1 MAPSAIRQPICVTA
15 PPGIDA
21 ASSGVA
27 AAQVGRRSRRRVRA
41 LRRTAVLG
49 CVLVGS
55 GVVIRVG
62 PVPASVRAPS
72 AGIAVVDRHGVPLDA
87 VSARALTLGGSGGSA
102 GPGSSGH
109 VALAR
114 LAPRLASATL
124 AAEDERFASHVGV
137 DPVAIGRAVV
147 ADVRAGAV
155 VQGGSTITQQLVKVR
170 RTAARG
176 GLTGRGIGEKAR
188 EALYA
193 VRLEHRFTKEEILS
207 AYLAEAPYGGA
218 VVGADAAAQT
228 YFGVSPSQLT
238 WAQAGYLAA
247 LPQRPSRFDPRRNP
261 TAALD
266 RQRWI
271 LGRLRDAGVIS
282 QSEERAARREV
293 ISISASRPTP
303 VAPHLVRAIR
313 DRSICG
319 AVGCQNASTMRAE
332 DLVSARASTV
342 VTTID
347 AALQSDVAGIAA
359 HQRKLLASY
368 GAANISVVVLDNATG
383 AVRAYEGSGGWS
395 GALAA
400 DRGGMIDGVR
410 KPRQTGSVIKA
421 FVYALA
427 FDEGASPGDLIDD
440 APFVASGAS
449 REFRPRNYDKR
460 FRGELTLREALAQSV
475 NVPAVRVLAEHGPDD
490 LAALLKRSGIT
501 MPNSTYGLSMAL
513 GAAEV
518 DLLHLTA
525 AYASFARGGRSVEP
539 VLFEPARPQEGQRV
553 VSREAAFMVTDVLAD
568 NDARSPAFGRSS
580 ALRFDFPV
588 SAKTGT
594 SSDFHDNWV
603 IGSSGRVTVGVWVG
617 NFDRTPLRRASGV
630 TGAGPVFR
638 AVMLAAEE
646 RLAKDPS
653 RALLADPP
661 GGLERTSVCR
671 RSACSDRVDEWVR
684 INDPRPLREPSGVD
698 VGRDV
703 FGFDGASATSTSTP
717 TSTPTRTPVSA
728 RLDVLSPSGRGDYVI
743 DPSRDLAQ
751 ELPMRAV
758 GGLPPYVFTVNASA
772 VPNAWWRPQVGRH
785 EACVIDAAGTRSC
798 QRFTVRSRVSSSPN
812 DRVLDSTA

>member
-1 MAPSAIRQPICVTA
+1 MREPICVTA
-15 PPGIDA
+15 PPG
-21 ASSGVA
+21 GVA
-27 AAQVGRRSRRRVRA
+27 IRPDVAARVGRRPLRRTR
-41 LRRTAVLG
+41 LIRRTAVVG
-49 CVLVGS
+49 SVLVGS
-55 GVVIRVG
+55 GVLIRVG
-62 PVPASVRAPS
+62 PVPASVRAPI
-72 AGIAVVDRHGVPLDA
+72 AGVAVVDRNGVPLDA
-87 VSARALTLGGSGGSA
+87 VSAKVLRGGSA
-102 GPGSSGH
+102 GSSDVGSSGR
-109 VALAR
+109 VALSR
-114 LAPRLASATL
+114 LAPRLASATM

-176 GLTGRGIGEKAR
+176 GLTGRGISEKAR

-218 VVGADAAAQT
+218 VVGADAAAEA

-238 WAQAGYLAA
+238 WAQAAYLAA
-247 LPQRPSRFDPRRNP
+247 LPQRPSRFDPRKNP
-261 TAALD
+261 TAAVN

-282 QSEERAARREV
+282 RREEVGARREV
-293 ISISASRPTP
+293 ISISASRRTP
-303 VAPHLVRAIR
+303 VAPHLVRAVR

-319 AVGCQNASTMRAE
+319 AVRCPSAIGTRADDSGEASTG
-332 DLVSARASTV
+332 TV

-347 AALQSDVAGIAA
+347 AALQADVAGIAA

-368 GAANISVVVLDNATG
+368 GAANISVVVLDNTTG

-490 LAALLKRSGIT
+490 LEALLKRSGIT

-539 VLFEPARPQEGQRV
+539 VLFEPAAPQEGNRV

-638 AVMLAAEE
+638 AVMLAADA
-646 RLAKDPS
+646 RLGKDPTRS
-653 RALLADPP
+653 LLADPP
-661 GGLERTSVCR
+661 GGLVRDSVCR
-671 RSACSDRVDEWVR
+671 RSSCDDRVEEWVR
-684 INDPRPLREPSGVD
+684 VNDPRPVREPSVVNTGPEGVAAKAPA
-698 VGRDV
+698 RK
-703 FGFDGASATSTSTP
+703 
-717 TSTPTRTPVSA
+717 PVSA
-728 RLDVLSPSGRGDYVI
+728 RLDVLSPNGRGEYVL
-743 DPSRDLAQ
+743 DPSRALAQ
-751 ELPMRAV
+751 ELPLRAV
-758 GGLPPYVFTVNASA
+758 GGVPPYSFTVNAST
-772 VPNAWWRPQVGRH
+772 VPGGWWRPQVGRH

-798 QRFTVRSRVSSSPN
+798 QRFTVRV
-812 DRVLDSTA
+812 